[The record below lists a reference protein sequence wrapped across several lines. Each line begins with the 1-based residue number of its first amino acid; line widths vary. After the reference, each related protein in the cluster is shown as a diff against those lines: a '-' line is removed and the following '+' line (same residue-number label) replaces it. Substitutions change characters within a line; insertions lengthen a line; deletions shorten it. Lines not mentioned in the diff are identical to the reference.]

1 MNSEK
6 TQRVAYMKGFDAGY
20 RKFEAE
26 FETLLEVSEGRLR
39 EIEKLK
45 KEIEQVKSYIE
56 LSKTSTKD
64 WNYHAEYILQILN
77 KKKPHSR
84 IDIVGQNGN
93 DGEHYE

>member
-39 EIEKLK
+39 EIDTLK
-45 KEIEQVKSYIE
+45 AA
-56 LSKTSTKD
+56 LSKTL
-64 WNYHAEYILQILN
+64 NEVIHAQGGINKTEYAEFRELAS

-93 DGEHYE
+93 SGEHYE